1 MQQFGTLTIRL
12 PINQPMC
19 RVKWVTIHKFPC
31 IPRDA
36 CEGELEI
43 FFTDNPNIKRR
54 DCAMQWVYTE
64 ELF

>member
-1 MQQFGTLTIRL
+1 MQQSGTLTIRL
-12 PINQPMC
+12 HINQPMG
-19 RVKWVTIHKFPC
+19 RVKLVTIQKFVC

-43 FFTDNPNIKRR
+43 FFADNPTIKRR

-64 ELF
+64 EL